1 MRTYIWSLPTRL
13 SHWLVV
19 IALVVAYILGG
30 EEEYINTHVAFGY
43 LAGTLVLF
51 RIIWGIFGPRYS
63 RFSDF
68 PVGIGKIKEF
78 VTNMKSTKLKYPGH
92 NPAASL
98 IMISI
103 LIIILLVVFSGLAN
117 LASEGQGLLTFLNLP
132 KESEFF
138 EEAHE
143 VMVNILIALVII
155 HLLGIAVDTIFNVE
169 TGTLASILT
178 GYKKLNA
185 ERVRLNAF
193 QKVLGIVWIT
203 GALTLF
209 SATITSQNLKLNDSE
224 KETEDGASQNM
235 EDEEVEE
242 D

>member
-13 SHWLVV
+13 SHWLVA

-30 EEEYINTHVAFGY
+30 EEESINIHAAFGY
-43 LAGTLVLF
+43 LAGTLTLF

-78 VTNMKSTKLKYPGH
+78 FTNMKSTKLKYPGH

-98 IMISI
+98 IMITI
-103 LIIILLVVFSGLAN
+103 MIAILLVVISGLAN
-117 LASEGQGLLTFLNLP
+117 LATEGQGLLTFLNLP

-138 EEAHE
+138 KEAHE
-143 VMVNILIALVII
+143 LMVNILTALVIM
-155 HLLGIAVDTIFNVE
+155 HLLGIAVETIFHGE
-169 TGTLASILT
+169 TGTLASIFT
-178 GYKKLNA
+178 GYKKLKSEN
-185 ERVRLNAF
+185 VKLNTF
-193 QKVLGIVWIT
+193 QKVLSIVWIA

-209 SATITSQNLKLNDSE
+209 SATITSQNLRLNNTETEGGVQRDSE
-224 KETEDGASQNM
+224 E
-235 EDEEVEE
+235 EDEE

>member
-1 MRTYIWSLPTRL
+1 MKTYIWSLPTRI
-13 SHWLVV
+13 SHWLVF

-30 EEEYINTHVAFGY
+30 EEEYINAHAAFGY
-43 LAGTLVLF
+43 LAGTLILF

-68 PVGIGKIKEF
+68 PVGIGNINEF

-98 IMISI
+98 IMIAI
-103 LIIILLVVFSGLAN
+103 MTAILLVGISGLAN
-117 LASEGQGLLTFLNLP
+117 LATEGQGLLTFLNLP

-143 VMVNILIALVII
+143 VMVKILIALVVV
-155 HLLGIAVDTIFNVE
+155 HLLGIAVDTIFHGE
-169 TGTLASILT
+169 TGTLVSMFS
-178 GYKKLNA
+178 GYKKLSA
-185 ERVRLNAF
+185 ENVKMNMT
-193 QKVLGIVWIT
+193 QKVLSIIWIV

-209 SATITSQNLKLNDSE
+209 AANITSQNLKLSNT
-224 KETEDGASQNM
+224 ETENP
-235 EDEEVEE
+235 EVEE
-242 D
+242 GEDEDD

>member
-13 SHWLVV
+13 SHWLVA

-30 EEEYINTHVAFGY
+30 EEESINIHAAFGY
-43 LAGTLVLF
+43 LAGTLILF

-68 PVGIGKIKEF
+68 PVGLGKIKEF

-98 IMISI
+98 IMIAI
-103 LIIILLVVFSGLAN
+103 LIAILLVVLSGLAN
-117 LASEGQGLLTFLNLP
+117 LATEGQGLLTFLNLP
-132 KESEFF
+132 AESEFF

-143 VMVNILIALVII
+143 VMVNILIALVIM
-155 HLLGIAVDTIFNVE
+155 HLLGIAVDTIFHGE
-169 TGTLASILT
+169 TGTLASIFT
-178 GYKKLNA
+178 GYKKLKA
-185 ERVRLNAF
+185 ESVKLNSF
-193 QKVLGIVWIT
+193 QKISSILWIV

-209 SATITSQNLKLNDSE
+209 TINLSSSTLKLSDTETETEGGESQNSE
-224 KETEDGASQNM
+224 
-235 EDEEVEE
+235 EEEEEE

>member
-1 MRTYIWSLPTRL
+1 
-13 SHWLVV
+13 
-19 IALVVAYILGG
+19 
-30 EEEYINTHVAFGY
+30 
-43 LAGTLVLF
+43 
-51 RIIWGIFGPRYS
+51 
-63 RFSDF
+63 
-68 PVGIGKIKEF
+68 
-78 VTNMKSTKLKYPGH
+78 MKSTKLKYPGH

>member
-13 SHWLVV
+13 SHWLVA

-30 EEEYINTHVAFGY
+30 EEESINTHAAFGY
-43 LAGTLVLF
+43 LAGTLILF

-68 PVGIGKIKEF
+68 PVGIGKLKEF
-78 VTNMKSTKLKYPGH
+78 VSNMKSTKLKYPGH

-98 IMISI
+98 IMIAI
-103 LIIILLVVFSGLAN
+103 MIAILLVVLSGLAN
-117 LASEGQGLLTFLNLP
+117 LATEGQGLLTFLNLP

-155 HLLGIAVDTIFNVE
+155 HLLGIAVDTIFHGE
-169 TGTLASILT
+169 TGTLASIFT
-178 GYKKLNA
+178 GYKKLTA
-185 ERVRLNAF
+185 ENVKLNTF
-193 QKVLGIVWIT
+193 QKVLSIVWIV
-203 GALTLF
+203 GALTF
-209 SATITSQNLKLNDSE
+209 FEANITSQNLKLSST
-224 KETEDGASQNM
+224 ETENSEG
-235 EDEEVEE
+235 EEGEEE
-242 D
+242 DD

>member
-1 MRTYIWSLPTRL
+1 MKTYIWSLPTRL

-30 EEEYINTHVAFGY
+30 EAESINTHAAFGY

-68 PVGIGKIKEF
+68 PVGIGKVKEF
-78 VTNMKSTKLKYPGH
+78 ATNMKSTKLKYPGH

-98 IMISI
+98 IMIAI
-103 LIIILLVVFSGLAN
+103 MTAILLVVLSGLAN
-117 LASEGQGLLTFLNLP
+117 LATEGQGLLTFLNLP

-138 EEAHE
+138 KETHA

-155 HLLGIAVDTIFNVE
+155 HLLGIAVDTIFHGE
-169 TGTLASILT
+169 TGTLASIFT
-178 GYKKLNA
+178 GYKKLTA
-185 ERVRLNAF
+185 ESVKLDAF
-193 QKVLGIVWIT
+193 QKVLSIVWIV

-209 SATITSQNLKLNDSE
+209 TINLSSSTLKLSDTETQTEGGENQNSE
-224 KETEDGASQNM
+224 
-235 EDEEVEE
+235 EEVEE
-242 D
+242 DD